1 LARQQHRL
9 LISAVV
15 AQPQPEAAAGAL
27 ADQQRQLA
35 LLQAVTHVA
44 EQPGGVE
51 PLDTRAQIAQRNPRG
66 RLEPERARQKRG
78 RHGRSPDT
86 ANRTL
91 VTRTESG
98 AAGAGG
104 RGATRRRPTLAS
116 ISGSA
121 ARAAASPRAISS
133 PARPK
138 PKLVNARTSGT
149 MSTSHAPR
157 SARSESHTRN
167 DTDCAS
173 TSTSDTIESRGSSGS
188 VTSLQIST
196 SAPRARA
203 SRAGRLRTTPP
214 SIRTFGPSSTG
225 ANTLGSAMLAR
236 IASGRNPRS
245 GTTAWPVSRSVAT
258 AANGMG
264 SRRKSWM

>member
-1 LARQQHRL
+1 MRAPRSRSEIH
-9 LISAVV
+9 
-15 AQPQPEAAAGAL
+15 AGGSSPS
-27 ADQQRQLA
+27 
-35 LLQAVTHVA
+35 V
-44 EQPGGVE
+44 
-51 PLDTRAQIAQRNPRG
+51 
-66 RLEPERARQKRG
+66 RARYACVTVPPPET
-78 RHGRSPDT
+78 S
-86 ANRTL
+86 NRTL

-98 AAGAGG
+98 AAGIGW
-104 RGATRRRPTLAS
+104 RGSTLRRPTWAS
-116 ISGSA
+116 ISGRA

-133 PARPK
+133 PARPN
-138 PKLVNARTSGT
+138 PKLVKARTSGT
-149 MSTSHAPR
+149 MSTSHAAR

-245 GTTAWPVSRSVAT
+245 STTAWPVSRSVAT

-264 SRRKSWM
+264 SRRKSWMPCADQVSRVRSSQMRWPGTTLLGSWMPPR